1 MNLIL
6 FGPPGAGKGTQADTI
21 AKDYGYAKLS
31 TGDMLRA
38 AVTSGS
44 ELGKQAQSIMAAGQ
58 LVPDEIM
65 INLIRDRIQQPD
77 CQKGF
82 ILDGFPR
89 TEAQAKALDDML
101 KSEKKALDHVIE
113 LKVDDQKLVERIIG
127 RFSCSKCG
135 AGYHDTFKKP
145 QLAGRCDECGATAFT
160 RREDDKAETVSKRLE
175 SYHRQTAPLLP
186 YYARVGVLTTVD
198 GMADI
203 TEVTRQIETLLNAT
217 EKKAANH

>member
-6 FGPPGAGKGTQADTI
+6 FGPPGAGKGTQADYL

-38 AVTSGS
+38 AVASGS
-44 ELGKQAQSIMAAGQ
+44 ELGKKAQSIMAAGQ
-58 LVPDEIM
+58 LVPDEVM

-77 CQKGF
+77 CAKGF

-89 TEAQAKALDDML
+89 TEAQAKALDEML
-101 KSEKKALDHVIE
+101 DSVKKSLNHVIE
-113 LKVDDQKLVERIIG
+113 LKVDDQKLVERIVG

-135 AGYHDTFKKP
+135 AGYHDTFKTP
-145 QLAGRCDECGATAFT
+145 YVAGVCDECGTTSFT
-160 RREDDKAETVSKRLE
+160 RREDDKADTVTKRLE

-186 YYARVGVLTTVD
+186 YYAKAGVLTTID

-203 TEVTRQIETLLNAT
+203 NDVTRQIEKVIGTK
-217 EKKAANH
+217 EKIAASH